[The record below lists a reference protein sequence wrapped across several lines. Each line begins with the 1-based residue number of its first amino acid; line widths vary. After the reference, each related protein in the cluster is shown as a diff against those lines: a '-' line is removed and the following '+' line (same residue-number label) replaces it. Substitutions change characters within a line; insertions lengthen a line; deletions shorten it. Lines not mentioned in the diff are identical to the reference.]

1 MAQLVQKLPAMQET
15 WVWFLGWEDPLER
28 RERLSI
34 PVFWS
39 REFHGLYCNRGVAK
53 SQTRLSDFH
62 FHFQMSLRLSSFLLI
77 LFSLFCSLAVI
88 SAILSSNSLIHS
100 SALIF
105 CYWLLLVNFSFQ
117 LLWCYHCLF
126 FSYPTS
132 FLNISCI
139 FSIHSSFKILD
150 HLYYN
155 FSEFFFR

>member
-1 MAQLVQKLPAMQET
+1 MAQLVKKLPAMRET
-15 WVWFLGWEDPLER
+15 WVWFLGWEDPLEKGKATNS
-28 RERLSI
+28 SI
-34 PVFWS
+34 LVWRIPWTIL
-39 REFHGLYCNRGVAK
+39 RPWGRKE
-53 SQTRLSDFH
+53 SDTTECFH
-62 FHFQMSLRLSSFLLI
+62 FHFQMSLRLFSFLLI

-88 SAILSSNSLIHS
+88 STILSSNSLIHS

-126 FSYPTS
+126 FGSPTS

-150 HLYYN
+150 HLCYN